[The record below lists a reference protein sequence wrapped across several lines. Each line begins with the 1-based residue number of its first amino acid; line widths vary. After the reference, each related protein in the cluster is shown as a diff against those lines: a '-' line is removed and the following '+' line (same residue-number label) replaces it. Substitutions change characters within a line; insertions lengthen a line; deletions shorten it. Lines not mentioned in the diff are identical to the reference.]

1 MEMPELSTRELRK
14 KLGLN
19 QSKFWS
25 GIGVTQSGG
34 SRYENGRRIPRPVRM
49 LLNLVYVERIDLKK
63 IDRNDYQVLQYLK
76 QEDRELFAS
85 LRRAAT
91 RKRS

>member
-19 QSKFWS
+19 QSEFWS

-34 SRYENGRRIPRPVRM
+34 SRYESGRRIPRPVRM

>member
-19 QSKFWS
+19 QSEFWS

-34 SRYENGRRIPRPVRM
+34 SSYESGRRIPRPVRM